1 MYSSG
6 KQKVHKAM
14 VKVIRVTPV
23 AFEKKK
29 KKSWLLYCKNV
40 GKKKGRLMGLERHEG
55 FGVNYRF
62 NELKTFSIL
71 LPWQKV

>member
-1 MYSSG
+1 
-6 KQKVHKAM
+6 
-14 VKVIRVTPV
+14 
-23 AFEKKK
+23 
-29 KKSWLLYCKNV
+29 
-40 GKKKGRLMGLERHEG
+40 MGLERHEG